1 MVVRSPIEQSF
12 SCKSR
17 PLSAEPGVFQMAL
30 FQKKSMNLLDY
41 IKRVRMADSIT
52 DGKEISKVEKMVL
65 SPD

>member
-1 MVVRSPIEQSF
+1 
-12 SCKSR
+12 
-17 PLSAEPGVFQMAL
+17 
-30 FQKKSMNLLDY
+30 MNLLDY